1 MLPSRTTSGS
11 SPRRRPRGTRTGALR
26 LRALVTA
33 GAVAGALVAAT
44 LTATPASAVTT
55 GNGSLVYSPAA
66 GTSFNPEGGRPAG
79 TTYAKNIVLKNS
91 GAANGTQLVTY
102 DQLVLVN
109 GVQGYPI
116 YRSTDNGT
124 SWAHVTDIVPSNDF
138 PTLTRT
144 SQPFLFEVPQATG
157 GLPAGTLLLA
167 GMIMPQDRSSSRLV
181 VYKSSNQGSSW
192 SYLSTIDTGGP
203 AVYDPSPT
211 STTSTVWEPSL
222 AIDGQGG
229 LAAYFSDERQK
240 SSGVLQ
246 AVAYRRSTDGGATW
260 GAESNVSAPNN
271 QSDRPGMITVTKLP
285 DGRYLAT
292 FEVVNRPS
300 QSNNTAPVYFKTSPD
315 GLNWSPTTSIG
326 TQITLANGRGIGSSP
341 YVKWVPTGGPKGMVI
356 VASKWALT
364 ASGAIDGGQDFYV
377 NYNLGDGPWERLP
390 MAVTYDAADNQG
402 GTFSGFA
409 QSIDYSVDGRTLYQ
423 ATNVENLTT
432 TYNDIR
438 VGSIPLDAQQYEAE
452 KAVRTSDTSLVT
464 DGNASNGSKVG
475 NINNATS
482 SVTFTVHVPT
492 AGSYTVN
499 VRYDNGTGATS
510 THNVSVNGGT
520 ASTLSYPATV
530 NWGRYGWVQKT
541 VTLNAGANTIAFT
554 KGTSYA
560 ELDAIQLYQP
570 ATALDPQ
577 FRITNRNSG
586 KYLEIAG
593 ASLADGAGAG
603 QWGDTGNACQV
614 WNIHPV
620 SNGLQLF
627 NVNSGKLLE
636 IPGAQ
641 TADGVRAGQ
650 WGPTGNLTQVWAP
663 TIGTGG
669 WWTLTNA
676 NSGKPIEIAGASTA
690 DGAYAQ
696 QRTADG
702 TPTQQWRLIR
712 EGIQ

>member
-1 MLPSRTTSGS
+1 
-11 SPRRRPRGTRTGALR
+11 
-26 LRALVTA
+26 
-33 GAVAGALVAAT
+33 
-44 LTATPASAVTT
+44 
-55 GNGSLVYSPAA
+55 
-66 GTSFNPEGGRPAG
+66 
-79 TTYAKNIVLKNS
+79 
-91 GAANGTQLVTY
+91 
-102 DQLVLVN
+102 
-109 GVQGYPI
+109 
-116 YRSTDNGT
+116 
-124 SWAHVTDIVPSNDF
+124 
-138 PTLTRT
+138 
-144 SQPFLFEVPQATG
+144 
-157 GLPAGTLLLA
+157 
-167 GMIMPQDRSSSRLV
+167 
-181 VYKSSNQGSSW
+181 
-192 SYLSTIDTGGP
+192 
-203 AVYDPSPT
+203 
-211 STTSTVWEPSL
+211 
-222 AIDGQGG
+222 
-229 LAAYFSDERQK
+229 
-240 SSGVLQ
+240 
-246 AVAYRRSTDGGATW
+246 
-260 GAESNVSAPNN
+260 
-271 QSDRPGMITVTKLP
+271 MITVTKLP

-300 QSNNTAPVYFKTSPD
+300 QSKNTAPVYFKTSPD

-326 TQITLANGRGIGSSP
+326 TPITLANGRGIGSSP
-341 YVKWVPTGGPKGMVI
+341 YVKWVPAGGPKGMVV
-356 VASKWALT
+356 VASKWSLDAT
-364 ASGAIDGGQDFYV
+364 GTIDGGQNFYV

-390 MAVTYDAADNQG
+390 MAVTYDGPDAEG

-452 KAVRTSDTSLVT
+452 KAARTSDTSLVT
-464 DGNASNGSKVG
+464 DPDASNGGKVG
-475 NINNATS
+475 NINLSTS

-492 AGSYTVN
+492 AGSYTMN
-499 VRYDNGTGATS
+499 VRYDNGTGAAS
-510 THNVSVNGGT
+510 SHNVSVNGGT
-520 ASTLSYPATV
+520 ASSLSYPATV
-530 NWGRYGWVQKT
+530 NWGRYAWAQKS
-541 VTLNAGANTIAFT
+541 VTLNAGTNTIAFT

-560 ELDAIQLYQP
+560 ELDAIQLSQP
-570 ATALDPQ
+570 GTALDPQ

-603 QWGDTGNACQV
+603 QWGDTGNPCQI
-614 WNIHPV
+614 WNLHPV

-650 WGPTGNLTQVWAP
+650 WGPTGNATQVWAP
-663 TIGTGG
+663 AVSGG

-676 NSGKPIEIAGASTA
+676 NSGKPLEIAGSSTA

-702 TPTQQWRLIR
+702 TPTQQWRLLR

>member
-1 MLPSRTTSGS
+1 MSPSRITSGRS
-11 SPRRRPRGTRTGALR
+11 LRRR
-26 LRALVTA
+26 LRALATV

-44 LTATPASAVTT
+44 LTAAPASAVTT

-66 GTSFNPEGGRPAG
+66 GTSFNPEGGRAAG

-91 GAANGTQLVTY
+91 GASNGTQLVTY

-109 GVQGYPI
+109 GVQVYPI
-116 YRSTDNGT
+116 YRSTDDGT
-124 SWAHVTDIVPSNDF
+124 SWTHVTDVVPSTTF
-138 PTLTRT
+138 PSLTRT

-157 GLPAGTLLLA
+157 GLPAGTILLA

-181 VYKSSNQGSSW
+181 VYKSSNQGTTW

-203 AVYDPSPT
+203 ATYDPSPT

-229 LAAYFSDERQK
+229 LVAYFSDERQK
-240 SSGVLQ
+240 ASGVLQ
-246 AVAYRRSTDGGATW
+246 AVSYRRSTDGGATW

-326 TQITLANGRGIGSSP
+326 TPITLANGRGIGSSP
-341 YVKWVPTGGPKGMVI
+341 YVKWVPGGGPKGMVV
-356 VASKWALT
+356 VASKWALDAT
-364 ASGAIDGGQDFYV
+364 GAIDGGQNFYV
-377 NYNLGDGPWERLP
+377 NYNLGAGPWERLP
-390 MAVTYDAADNQG
+390 MAVTYDGPDAEG

-452 KAVRTSDTSLVT
+452 KASRTSDTSLVS
-464 DGNASNGSKVG
+464 DPDASNGAKVG

-482 SVTFTVHVPT
+482 AVTFTVRVPS

-499 VRYDNGTGATS
+499 VRYDNGTGAAS
-510 THNVSVNGGT
+510 THNVSVNG
-520 ASTLSYPATV
+520 
-530 NWGRYGWVQKT
+530 
-541 VTLNAGANTIAFT
+541 
-554 KGTSYA
+554 
-560 ELDAIQLYQP
+560 
-570 ATALDPQ
+570 
-577 FRITNRNSG
+577 
-586 KYLEIAG
+586 
-593 ASLADGAGAG
+593 
-603 QWGDTGNACQV
+603 
-614 WNIHPV
+614 
-620 SNGLQLF
+620 
-627 NVNSGKLLE
+627 
-636 IPGAQ
+636 
-641 TADGVRAGQ
+641 
-650 WGPTGNLTQVWAP
+650 
-663 TIGTGG
+663 
-669 WWTLTNA
+669 
-676 NSGKPIEIAGASTA
+676 
-690 DGAYAQ
+690 
-696 QRTADG
+696 
-702 TPTQQWRLIR
+702 
-712 EGIQ
+712 